1 MKQLPIN
8 NKIIGMTQNPS
19 KIFNSRILDCIR
31 SQVFTLNLNDH
42 LAISPADGCQYK
54 YFFQRSCPTT
64 AEPAKHG

>member
-31 SQVFTLNLNDH
+31 SRVFTLNLNDH
-42 LAISPADGCQYK
+42 V
-54 YFFQRSCPTT
+54 
-64 AEPAKHG
+64 